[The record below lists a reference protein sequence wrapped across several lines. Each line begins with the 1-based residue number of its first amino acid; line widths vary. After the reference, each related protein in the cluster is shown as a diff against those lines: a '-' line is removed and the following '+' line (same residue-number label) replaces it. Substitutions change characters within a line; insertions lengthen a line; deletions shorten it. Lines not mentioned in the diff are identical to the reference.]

1 MSKVFYPSE
10 IIQFAIEKEQQSVD
24 LYQKLANRA
33 RNDEEKALFEKLARD
48 ELHHKQFY
56 ADILSSVAEEKS
68 PGEQEENEYA
78 AYMRQLIEESRT
90 VKLPDDIDTMPF
102 NDILAYAIKREKDS
116 VMFYLGLKQYV
127 PADAQAK
134 VEIIIAEESRHAA
147 VIANLRRA

>member
-10 IIQFAIEKEQQSVD
+10 IIKFAIEKEQQSAN
-24 LYQKLANRA
+24 LYQKLVNRA
-33 RNDEEKALFEKLARD
+33 RNDGEKALFEKLMRD

-68 PGEQEENEYA
+68 PGAQEENEYA

-134 VEIIIAEESRHAA
+134 VEMIIAEESRHAA
-147 VIANLRRA
+147 VIANLRK